1 VNSPFLPQNIFW
13 DPEGK
18 VIESEWRCLWERSL
32 YLGWVLL
39 NESVQSKEDFC
50 RQLEDL
56 RQEVKGHL
64 FQGEPAVERQPE
76 PVQGETAVE
85 DRAIHDILVKII
97 NRRQAGNEEEKEELR
112 ETVVLSA
119 RGSSQAKR
127 VEEKKEEEEEL
138 KETVILSTRP
148 LLKETRVKEDLPETV
163 ILSASQSGKG
173 VGPPLEAEQ
182 LRGGKKAIKEPS
194 KDEFLAET
202 VILGPRKAP
211 EKKKDKTNE

>member
-1 VNSPFLPQNIFW
+1 MGAS
-13 DPEGK
+13 
-18 VIESEWRCLWERSL
+18 
-32 YLGWVLL
+32 
-39 NESVQSKEDFC
+39 
-50 RQLEDL
+50 
-56 RQEVKGHL
+56 
-64 FQGEPAVERQPE
+64 
-76 PVQGETAVE
+76 
-85 DRAIHDILVKII
+85 
-97 NRRQAGNEEEKEELR
+97 GNEEEKEELR
-112 ETVVLSA
+112 ETVVLSP
-119 RGSSQAKR
+119 RGSTQAKR

-173 VGPPLEAEQ
+173 FGPPLEAEE
-182 LRGGKKAIKEPS
+182 LRGGKKAIKESS